1 MHDYWGR
8 VRGGDLGSMPAVLG
22 LIVLSLI
29 FGIARPTFFGPLN
42 FANLFTQGAQVVFIA
57 MGLIF
62 VLLLGE
68 IDLSAGFASGVC
80 GAVMAILLTNHGV
93 AWFLAIPAA
102 LLTGVVIGLALGLLI
117 AKVGI
122 PSFVVTLAAFLGF
135 QGLLLVLLGGGIN
148 ISIRDEFVIALNNNN
163 IPVLW
168 SWIIAFGVVAGYAVV
183 QLARIR
189 GRAARGLVTD
199 PLGIVALRVGGLAVL
214 VLATTAVLT
223 QERAVNPAINSL
235 KGVPIIVPI
244 IAAFLIFWTFVL
256 GRTTYGRHVYAVGG
270 NTEAARRAG
279 IPVDRIRIS
288 VFAIGSFMAAV
299 GGIMA
304 VSRASSVDPNTG
316 GSNILLYSVG
326 AAVIGGTSLFGGKGK
341 VINAVIGGAVIAV
354 IDNGMGLM
362 GFSSGQKYIFT
373 GLILLVAASVDA
385 LARRRAAATGPD
397 GGPRRG
403 AHCPVPSRSHPR
415 TRPGAGALMRAGPSP
430 EEIRRHNLGSLLRYV
445 HLHGA
450 TSRAE
455 LTSRLGL
462 NRSTIGALTA
472 ELATAG
478 LVTEAA
484 PREKGRAGR
493 PSLVVRPESARV
505 HAYALSVE
513 ADRLRAARVGLGGTI
528 LDHREITR
536 PRGLTLLD
544 AAGPLASLIADMRG
558 GVADDA
564 RYVGTGLAITG
575 LARLTSAAP
584 TRSLA
589 SRPAARPV
597 GDSPAHDR
605 SDRVRGGAR

>member
-1 MHDYWGR
+1 MTTTTTTAGGVQVLKPTVSSHINDYWGR

-29 FGIARPTFFGPLN
+29 FGVARETFFSPLN
-42 FANLFTQGAQVVFIA
+42 FANLFTQSAQVVFIA

-80 GAVMAILLTNHGV
+80 GAVMAILLTNHGM
-93 AWFLAIPAA
+93 AWYVAIPAA
-102 LLTGVVIGLALGLLI
+102 LVTGVVIGLVLGVLI

-148 ISIRDEFVIALNNNN
+148 ISIRDQFVIALNNNN

-168 SWIIAFGVVAGYAVV
+168 SWVLAVGVLAGYALV
-183 QLARIR
+183 QFSRVR
-189 GRAARGLVTD
+189 SRAARGLVTD
-199 PLGIVALRVGGLAVL
+199 PMGIVLLRIGGLAVV

-235 KGVPIIVPI
+235 KGVPIVVPI

-288 VFAIGSFMAAV
+288 VFAICSFMAAI

-362 GFSSGQKYIFT
+362 GFSSGQKYMFT
-373 GLILLVAASVDA
+373 GAILLVAASVDA
-385 LARRRAAATGPD
+385 LARRRAAATG
-397 GGPRRG
+397 
-403 AHCPVPSRSHPR
+403 
-415 TRPGAGALMRAGPSP
+415 TR
-430 EEIRRHNLGSLLRYV
+430 
-445 HLHGA
+445 
-450 TSRAE
+450 
-455 LTSRLGL
+455 
-462 NRSTIGALTA
+462 
-472 ELATAG
+472 
-478 LVTEAA
+478 
-484 PREKGRAGR
+484 
-493 PSLVVRPESARV
+493 
-505 HAYALSVE
+505 
-513 ADRLRAARVGLGGTI
+513 
-528 LDHREITR
+528 
-536 PRGLTLLD
+536 
-544 AAGPLASLIADMRG
+544 
-558 GVADDA
+558 
-564 RYVGTGLAITG
+564 
-575 LARLTSAAP
+575 
-584 TRSLA
+584 
-589 SRPAARPV
+589 
-597 GDSPAHDR
+597 
-605 SDRVRGGAR
+605 